1 MANQLVSAPEK
12 AKRPMLRMGPRKGS
26 LRLSPRR
33 IRRMAVRFVT
43 KLLFKRDFPFESD
56 GEEES
61 LAVTSVGDSGKRF
74 Q

>member
-1 MANQLVSAPEK
+1 M
-12 AKRPMLRMGPRKGS
+12 
-26 LRLSPRR
+26 
-33 IRRMAVRFVT
+33 RFVT